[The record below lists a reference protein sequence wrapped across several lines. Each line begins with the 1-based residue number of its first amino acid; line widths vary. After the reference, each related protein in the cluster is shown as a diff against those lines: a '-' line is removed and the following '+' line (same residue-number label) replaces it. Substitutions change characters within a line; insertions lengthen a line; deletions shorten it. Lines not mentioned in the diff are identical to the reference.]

1 MKNMECGILTV
12 EWKGNGLRNS
22 FPTQIKAFKS
32 IYSCF
37 QCPQAR
43 PASISWEV
51 STKRESCSDQM
62 WMRAVVVQCSNIM
75 IQFRMM
81 GATAYETRMRVRTC
95 LRFSWLDRMRPASS
109 GSCLPHWH
117 PYNSAMETVSQIH
130 PFFLELYSPGYFMT
144 LTGNGMKTRADMFS
158 PDSLEKDK
166 I

>member
-1 MKNMECGILTV
+1 MKNRECGILTV

-109 GSCLPHWH
+109 GSCLPHKGLNESRREPQKLWAKYTL
-117 PYNSAMETVSQIH
+117 PSYNCILQGI
-130 PFFLELYSPGYFMT
+130 LWL
-144 LTGNGMKTRADMFS
+144 
-158 PDSLEKDK
+158 
-166 I
+166 